1 MKKRIL
7 ALLLS
12 VLMLGSV
19 TACKDHSQKT
29 EGTTEAP
36 QEELQPNPATDFE
49 YQLNPKQ
56 SGIIITKYV
65 GTSEHVIIPSEIEG
79 LPVISV
85 HYVLDRQAQKNVGA
99 FEGTNIQS
107 VVIPESVKSLDVAF
121 VDCAQ
126 LREVTFL
133 GASQLYDIS
142 CTFMGCVSLE
152 KIDLSNTAVKIID
165 NCSFEGCTNLKEIK
179 FPNTLEKI
187 GDRAFYECS
196 SLVEVDFP
204 ESLTEIGREGF
215 GFCSS
220 LKRVV
225 IPPQLE
231 LNGFDEIRFH
241 HVDALEEIVFEEGR
255 EKVVGWAFFAIT
267 SKNLQI
273 RFPKSLK
280 KFACES
286 LFIYVETDFI
296 FEGDCPEITGAQE
309 CLGTPTIYYNPNTKG
324 WDTCVWRDQF
334 AFETIK

>member
-19 TACKDHSQKT
+19 TACKDHSQKA

-179 FPNTLEKI
+179 FPNTLETI
-187 GDRAFYECS
+187 GERAFYECS
-196 SLVEVDFP
+196 SLTEVDFP
-204 ESLTEIGREGF
+204 ASLTEIGREAF
-215 GFCSS
+215 GYCSS
-220 LKRVV
+220 LKRIV
-225 IPPQLE
+225 IPPQLV
-231 LNGFDEIRFH
+231 LNGFDDIRFH

-255 EKVVGWAFFAIT
+255 ESIVGYAFFSIT
-267 SKNLQI
+267 SNAKIYIPSSVKQ
-273 RFPKSLK
+273 FG
-280 KFACES
+280 CETF
-286 LFIYVETDFI
+286 FIYEKVDFL
-296 FEGDCPEITGAQE
+296 FEGDCPEISGSQE
-309 CLGTPTIYYNPNTKG
+309 VLKNPTIHYDPNTKG

>member
-19 TACKDHSQKT
+19 TACKDHSQKA
-29 EGTTEAP
+29 EGTTEEP

-49 YQLNPKQ
+49 YRVSEDQ

-65 GTSEHVIIPSEIEG
+65 GTSKHVIIPSEIEG
-79 LPVISV
+79 MPVISI
-85 HYVLDRQAQKNVGA
+85 HYVTDWQIQRNIGA
-99 FEGTNIQS
+99 FDGSDIQS
-107 VVIPESVKSLDVAF
+107 VVIPESVKVLNLAF
-121 VDCAQ
+121 FECAQ
-126 LREVTFL
+126 LREVTFW
-133 GASQLYDIS
+133 GDSQLYS
-142 CTFMGCVSLE
+142 LFGAFEGCTSLE

-165 NCSFEGCTNLKEIK
+165 LASFNGCTNLKEIK

-187 GDRAFYECS
+187 GERAFYECT
-196 SLVEVDFP
+196 SLIEVDFP
-204 ESLTEIGREGF
+204 ATLTEIGREAF
-215 GFCSS
+215 GYCSS

-225 IPPQLE
+225 IPPQLY

-255 EKVVGWAFFAIT
+255 ESIVGYAFFSI
-267 SKNLQI
+267 
-273 RFPKSLK
+273 KSNAK
-280 KFACES
+280 IYIPSSVKQFGCETF
-286 LFIYVETDFI
+286 FIYEKVDFV
-296 FEGDCPEITGAQE
+296 FEGDCPEISGSQE
-309 CLGTPTIYYNPNTKG
+309 VLKNPTIHYDPNTKG